1 VTTERL
7 ESLRFI
13 QKFRTIS
20 IDNLALNQRIT
31 ENAARMRL
39 RAMNRVGQVKKEG
52 KGKAAMYSLSKKG
65 LEKLAY
71 FEEHLEEIDGQ
82 DN

>member
-1 VTTERL
+1 MTTERL

-31 ENAARMRL
+31 ENTARRRL
-39 RAMNRVGQVKKEG
+39 QAMNYAGLVIKEG
-52 KGKAAMYSLSKKG
+52 KGKAAMYSLTKKG
-65 LEKLAY
+65 LDKLAY
-71 FEEHLEEIDGQ
+71 FEEHLEEVDGQ